1 MNGLADWQSTQKNPL
16 IDYRIVYTDTM
27 YHSVFFRGSQ
37 AMIKKNASVYIDMGD
52 ALLSRRTLL
61 EAILSSRL
69 QVHWSRRCYK
79 NE

>member
-16 IDYRIVYTDTM
+16 IDYSIVYTDTM

-37 AMIKKNASVYIDMGD
+37 AMIKNASVYIDMGD

-61 EAILSSRL
+61 EAISGSLEQTML
-69 QVHWSRRCYK
+69 
-79 NE
+79 